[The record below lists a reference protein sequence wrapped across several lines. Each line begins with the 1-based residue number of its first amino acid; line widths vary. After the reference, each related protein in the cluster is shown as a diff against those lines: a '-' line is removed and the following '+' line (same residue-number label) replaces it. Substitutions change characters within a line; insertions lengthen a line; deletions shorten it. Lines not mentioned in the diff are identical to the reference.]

1 MNFYA
6 PQKTEQKQNIIKGN
20 KMPEKR
26 LNIMLSSMQTNERIT
41 LPVNPKDIEIKYE
54 KDFETYDI
62 LNYGKIFLMSNEKP
76 LKTRLSFILPENDEI
91 FNTNSNLV
99 YQNLNG
105 GILAEE
111 EYSSNKAV
119 EILIKWAKEQNKLRL
134 LIDDELNIQCF
145 ISSFSQ
151 ILRESTAI
159 KPCVIELI
167 EYKNPS
173 NKTINTTGI
182 YKRTPV
188 TVPEIIT
195 MKSNDTLYSLANK
208 YNLDFKLLAKNN
220 AVKDPNANYIGKKLY
235 TEGSIN

>member
-1 MNFYA
+1 MNCYA

-105 GILAEE
+105 DILAEE

-145 ISSFSQ
+145 IS
-151 ILRESTAI
+151 
-159 KPCVIELI
+159 
-167 EYKNPS
+167 
-173 NKTINTTGI
+173 
-182 YKRTPV
+182 
-188 TVPEIIT
+188 
-195 MKSNDTLYSLANK
+195 
-208 YNLDFKLLAKNN
+208 
-220 AVKDPNANYIGKKLY
+220 
-235 TEGSIN
+235 